1 MFGADGPV
9 TQTAERY
16 AVYFI
21 PGPDTAL
28 WQTGCRWLG
37 RNPDITGG
45 NAPVP
50 PPEAAGAGI
59 SRDDWVAATAEPRRY
74 GFHATLKPPFH
85 LAAGCDLADLDTALA
100 RFAAGRVG
108 FDGPSLTVTRLDGFL
123 ALCPRTPMASLDALA
138 ADCLRAFE
146 PFRRPLD
153 TETLARRRA
162 RGLTPRQEVLL
173 ETWGYPFVLEE
184 FRFHMT
190 LTGRLAE
197 AAAARYRPVLETLFA
212 DALAVPLAVDGIA
225 LFREPAPGAPFE
237 TVRRYLF
244 AGR

>member
-1 MFGADGPV
+1 MPGADGPV
-9 TQTAERY
+9 TQSPERY

-28 WQTGCRWLG
+28 WQAGCRWLG
-37 RNPDITGG
+37 RNPDGTVGD
-45 NAPVP
+45 APLP
-50 PPEAAGAGI
+50 PPQAAAAGI
-59 SRDDWVAATAEPRRY
+59 SREDWAAAAAEPRRY
-74 GFHATLKPPFH
+74 GFHATLKPPFL
-85 LAAGCDLADLDTALA
+85 LAEGHDLADLDTALA
-100 RFAAGRVG
+100 RFAAGRIG
-108 FDGPSLTVTRLDGFL
+108 FEGPPLAVTRLDGFL
-123 ALCPRTPMASLDALA
+123 ALCPRTPAAAFGALA

-153 TETLARRRA
+153 AATLARRRV
-162 RGLTPRQEVLL
+162 RGLTPRQEALL
-173 ETWGYPFVLEE
+173 DAWGYPFVLEE

-197 AAAARYRPVLETLFA
+197 AVAADFRPVLEGLFA
-212 DALAVPLAVDGIA
+212 DALEAPLAVDGIA
-225 LFREPAPGAPFE
+225 LFREPAPGRPFE